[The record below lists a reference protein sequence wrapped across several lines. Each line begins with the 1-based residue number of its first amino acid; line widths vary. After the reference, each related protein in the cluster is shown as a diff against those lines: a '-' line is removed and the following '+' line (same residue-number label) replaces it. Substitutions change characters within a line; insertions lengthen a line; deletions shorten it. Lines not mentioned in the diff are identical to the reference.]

1 MTATDLFNS
10 YWWLIFPLFGMGMG
24 LVAMLGHFRHR
35 SETLK
40 LIKTYA
46 DQGKEPP
53 AALLEALRTDE
64 DRVYNCRGG
73 RRRSHWTQIAVFGSL
88 AVAFGYFGYY
98 GEGGSVFI
106 ALALGFGMGSAIL
119 LLISIIRA
127 LTGSSLPKE

>member
-88 AVAFGYFGYY
+88 AVAFG
-98 GEGGSVFI
+98 SVFI